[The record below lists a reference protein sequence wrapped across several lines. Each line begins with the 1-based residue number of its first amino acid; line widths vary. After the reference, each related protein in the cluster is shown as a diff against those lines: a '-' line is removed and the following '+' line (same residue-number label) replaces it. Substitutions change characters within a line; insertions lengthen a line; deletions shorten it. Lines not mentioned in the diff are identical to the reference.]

1 MNLLQTIGTH
11 PFLPPKRSSK
21 NTSELPAVLMPFKV
35 APDSTYH
42 HTTLNPTIKNR
53 SHSQ

>member
-11 PFLPPKRSSK
+11 PFLPPKLSPK
-21 NTSELPAVLMPFKV
+21 KTQPLELPAVLMPFKV

-42 HTTLNPTIKNR
+42 HTI
-53 SHSQ
+53 